1 MLPTDA
7 ALNYGQLESYQVHI
21 KIVLNFLVWKYIL
34 YSHHNNIII
43 QFCMYTIIIKAT
55 SDSNLLNECYFFK
68 RFLYFLFVQ
77 Q

>member
-21 KIVLNFLVWKYIL
+21 KIVLFTLVWKYIL

-43 QFCMYTIIIKAT
+43 QFCMYIIIIKAT
-55 SDSNLLNECYFFK
+55 SDSMNVWLL
-68 RFLYFLFVQ
+68 FL
-77 Q
+77 